1 MGAIL
6 GTLLGLALII
16 TNPHIFQLIATSSSP
31 SISMA
36 LFVGFF
42 AFVVSTGAT
51 ISGFI
56 FTAVELAAL
65 EARQQTERVNR
76 RRNSGT

>member
-6 GTLLGLALII
+6 GTLLALII
-16 TNPHIFQLIATSSSP
+16 TNPHIFQLIASSSLP

-56 FTAVELAAL
+56 LTAVELAAL
-65 EARQQTERVNR
+65 EGKTANR
-76 RRNSGT
+76 TR